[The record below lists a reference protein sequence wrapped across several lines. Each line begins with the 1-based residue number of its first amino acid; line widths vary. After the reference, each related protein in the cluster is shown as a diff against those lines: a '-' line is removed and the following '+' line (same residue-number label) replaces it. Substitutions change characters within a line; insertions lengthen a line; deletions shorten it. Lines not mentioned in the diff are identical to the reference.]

1 MVKPYQQ
8 RFPWKLDWNLLRTF
22 MVVVDEGGITPAA
35 NFLGLKQPTI
45 SSALKRLEDNVGRKL
60 INRSPNHFS
69 VTPRGQMLYSEAS
82 SIFGTVAQLPNLM
95 SGLDD
100 EVTGQVSIA
109 VASHVVS
116 SHFDTVLERFN
127 ARHPKVT
134 YSITTLDSAEVIA
147 NSQQNRVTMGVCLLR
162 EQPAR
167 LESRILF
174 REYFGFYCGPRH
186 RLFGRKDIQLSDLH
200 GEDAVSFQTDEI
212 NGPLSGVARLRQQ
225 TGMKPGLKGISSSL
239 PEVRRMII
247 SNIGIGALPVHVA
260 QKDVQLGQLWQ
271 LPPYTALPAV
281 DIYLLT
287 NPKRT
292 MNMAEISLLE
302 MLNTDLNL
310 LPLTERTYGQ
320 GYEVLPV

>member
-1 MVKPYQQ
+1 MLKPYEQ
-8 RFPWKLDWNLLRTF
+8 RFAWHLDWNLLRTF

-45 SSALKRLEDNVGRKL
+45 SSALKRLETVVGRKL

-69 VTPRGQMLYSEAS
+69 VTPLGQVLYAEAS

-95 SGLDD
+95 SGSDD
-100 EVTGQVSIA
+100 QVTGQVSIA

-116 SHFDTVLERFN
+116 QHFDAVLEQFN
-127 ARHPKVT
+127 ALHPQVT
-134 YSITTLDSAEVIA
+134 YSISTVDSAEVVA
-147 NSQQNRVTMGVCLLR
+147 RLHQNRVTMGICLLQ

-167 LESRILF
+167 LDSRILY

-186 RLFGRKDIQLSDLH
+186 RLFGRDDIRLVDLKNEH
-200 GEDAVSFQTDEI
+200 AVSFQTDEV
-212 NGPLSGVARLRQQ
+212 NGPLFGVAGLRQQ
-225 TGMKPGLKGISSSL
+225 VGMKPGLKGISSNL

-271 LPPYTALPAV
+271 LPPYDDLPAV
-281 DIYLLT
+281 DIHLLV
-287 NPKRT
+287 NPRRT
-292 MNMAEISLLE
+292 MNRAEAVLLA
-302 MLNTDLNL
+302 MLEDELNSV
-310 LPLTERTYGQ
+310 PLTERTYC
-320 GYEVLPV
+320 

>member
-1 MVKPYQQ
+1 MIKPYEQ
-8 RFPWKLDWNLLRTF
+8 RFPWNLDWNLLRTF
-22 MVVVDEGGITPAA
+22 IVVVDKGGITPAA

-45 SSALKRLEDNVGRKL
+45 SSALKRLEGNVGRKL

-69 VTPRGQMLYSEAS
+69 VTPRGQVLYAEAS

-116 SHFDTVLERFN
+116 SHFDSVLERFN

-147 NSQQNRVTMGVCLLR
+147 NSLQNRVTMGVCLLR
-162 EQPAR
+162 EPPAR
-167 LESRILF
+167 LATRVLY

-186 RLFGRKDIQLSDLH
+186 RLFGRKGIRLSDLQ

-212 NGPLSGVARLRQQ
+212 NGPLSDVARLRQLA
-225 TGMKPGLKGISSSL
+225 GMKQGLKGISSSL

-247 SNIGIGALPVHVA
+247 ANIGIGALPLHIA
-260 QKDVQLGQLWQ
+260 RRDVLLGHLWQ
-271 LPPYTALPAV
+271 LPPYTGFPAV
-281 DIYLLT
+281 DVYLLT

-292 MNMAEISLLE
+292 MNRAEIDLLE
-302 MLNTDLNL
+302 MLDIELNL
-310 LPLTERTYGQ
+310 VPLTERTYS
-320 GYEVLPV
+320 

>member
-1 MVKPYQQ
+1 MLKPYEQ

-45 SSALKRLEDNVGRKL
+45 SSALKRLEDSVGRKL

-69 VTPRGQMLYSEAS
+69 VTPLGQVLYAEAS
-82 SIFGTVAQLPNLM
+82 SIFGAVTQLPDLM
-95 SGLDD
+95 TGLDD
-100 EVTGQVSIA
+100 LVTGQVSIA

-116 SHFDTVLERFN
+116 PHFDKVLERFN
-127 ARHPKVT
+127 AQHPQVT
-134 YSITTLDSAEVIA
+134 YSITMADSSDVIA
-147 NSQQNRVTMGVCLLR
+147 HLEQQRVTMGVCLMHDL
-162 EQPAR
+162 PPR
-167 LESRILF
+167 LDARILY
-174 REYFGFYCGPRH
+174 REFFGFFCGPGH
-186 RLFGRKDIQLSDLH
+186 RLFGRGDINISDLK

-212 NGPLSGVARLRQQ
+212 NGPLFAVATLRQLA
-225 TGMKPGLKGISSSL
+225 GLKPGLKGISSSL

-260 QKDVQLGQLWQ
+260 QKDVDLGQLWQ

-281 DIYLLT
+281 DIYLAT

-292 MNMAEISLLE
+292 LNRAETALLA
-302 MLNTDLNL
+302 MLNGALDSIPLN
-310 LPLTERTYGQ
+310 ERTYR
-320 GYEVLPV
+320 